1 MKLLVW
7 LAVISG
13 IAVAGVNTAYSQN
26 VNNVADSLNFPASQL
41 SEAAARYA
49 GAAQNWPVLSSLAE
63 YDAQTNRFTILPS
76 NLETLAQFSTAWSQL
91 EASRTRFSQLILEGG
106 RVFAAEELVVIDSL
120 FARHRRL
127 VSEANIPES
136 IRLSGT
142 IDERVQ
148 EVNDL
153 IETRRKADI
162 EARLEQ
168 KTGQVDRREGLLAE
182 WNPAATGELFV
193 REDGIRTG
201 QESQAQ
207 LVFLDGSDV
216 VLYENTTA
224 VIRQSQV
231 DRLTNRS
238 EVDIELS
245 GGGLLTRLSAAA
257 RNQSEYSLNA
267 GSATTDI
274 RSGNFWAETASED
287 RVTMSN
293 FDGEVTVRAEAGQ
306 VLLQENEGTI
316 VIRGREPSDPIRL
329 LTAPQHGWSS
339 PDSVIYND
347 EIDLTW
353 QEVNGA
359 SYYEVDMAPSRTFDA
374 GLRTVRTSGTVA
386 ALTGIPVGISYLQIR
401 AFDQNGLRG
410 NNTAPLRL
418 LRIATD
424 APPPIIL
431 DQRDRQV
438 IYTYEQDF
446 RLTGTTQPDVRLLVN
461 GSDVQVD
468 ISVRFAAPL
477 TVEDERSVRIQAIDP
492 AGNTREVTQKIQY
505 IDTGRLFDLSWSVP
519 VTGNQV
525 TRTPRILISGS
536 AWPFMRVEIQAGD
549 QRWQMPVGSTG
560 QWSRQISPGNADS
573 IIITFKDRSSGETIA
588 EQSFEL
594 N

>member
-1 MKLLVW
+1 M
-7 LAVISG
+7 
-13 IAVAGVNTAYSQN
+13 
-26 VNNVADSLNFPASQL
+26 
-41 SEAAARYA
+41 
-49 GAAQNWPVLSSLAE
+49 
-63 YDAQTNRFTILPS
+63 
-76 NLETLAQFSTAWSQL
+76 
-91 EASRTRFSQLILEGG
+91 
-106 RVFAAEELVVIDSL
+106 
-120 FARHRRL
+120 
-127 VSEANIPES
+127 
-136 IRLSGT
+136 
-142 IDERVQ
+142 
-148 EVNDL
+148 
-153 IETRRKADI
+153 
-162 EARLEQ
+162 
-168 KTGQVDRREGLLAE
+168 
-182 WNPAATGELFV
+182 
-193 REDGIRTG
+193 
-201 QESQAQ
+201 
-207 LVFLDGSDV
+207 
-216 VLYENTTA
+216 
-224 VIRQSQV
+224 
-231 DRLTNRS
+231 
-238 EVDIELS
+238 
-245 GGGLLTRLSAAA
+245 
-257 RNQSEYSLNA
+257 
-267 GSATTDI
+267 
-274 RSGNFWAETASED
+274 
-287 RVTMSN
+287 
-293 FDGEVTVRAEAGQ
+293 
-306 VLLQENEGTI
+306 
-316 VIRGREPSDPIRL
+316 
-329 LTAPQHGWSS
+329 
-339 PDSVIYND
+339 
-347 EIDLTW
+347 TW

-468 ISVRFAAPL
+468 ISGRFAAPL

>member
-245 GGGLLTRLSAAA
+245 GCGLLHPGLSG
-257 RNQSEYSLNA
+257 RCPQPVGVRPERR
-267 GSATTDI
+267 SATTDI
-274 RSGNFWAETASED
+274 PLGEFWAETASKNALPC
-287 RVTMSN
+287 RIL
-293 FDGEVTVRAEAGQ
+293 DGEVTVRAEGRTGTAAGKR
-306 VLLQENEGTI
+306 GTI
-316 VIRGREPSDPIRL
+316 VIRSRSHRPYRL
-329 LTAPQHGWSS
+329 LTPRSTA
-339 PDSVIYND
+339 
-347 EIDLTW
+347 
-353 QEVNGA
+353 GA
-359 SYYEVDMAPSRTFDA
+359 
-374 GLRTVRTSGTVA
+374 VRT
-386 ALTGIPVGISYLQIR
+386 
-401 AFDQNGLRG
+401 
-410 NNTAPLRL
+410 RL
-418 LRIATD
+418 
-424 APPPIIL
+424 
-431 DQRDRQV
+431 
-438 IYTYEQDF
+438 
-446 RLTGTTQPDVRLLVN
+446 
-461 GSDVQVD
+461 
-468 ISVRFAAPL
+468 
-477 TVEDERSVRIQAIDP
+477 
-492 AGNTREVTQKIQY
+492 Y
-505 IDTGRLFDLSWSVP
+505 IMMK
-519 VTGNQV
+519 
-525 TRTPRILISGS
+525 LI
-536 AWPFMRVEIQAGD
+536 
-549 QRWQMPVGSTG
+549 
-560 QWSRQISPGNADS
+560 
-573 IIITFKDRSSGETIA
+573 
-588 EQSFEL
+588 
-594 N
+594 